1 MDINEIFR
9 PRYGLA
15 DDPNWGKYHQ
25 WPWDYFPVVLPACTI
40 LRRQSASARPD
51 LGVISWEVERGVP
64 VVSRFDGEAGNVLVE
79 VLPEPASGRSVAAG
93 ERDYLLR
100 SDGFGA
106 DVLRGLMGFAFEWV
120 FEAPVKPAGTL
131 QPSHRLGVVRVE
143 ASALLGKETTIT
155 VRAGGRVK

>member
-15 DDPNWGKYHQ
+15 EDPNWGKYHQ

-40 LRRQSASARPD
+40 LRRQAAAARPD
-51 LGVISWEVERGVP
+51 VGVISWEVEKGVP
-64 VVSRFDGEAGNVLVE
+64 IVSRLDGETGAILVE
-79 VLPEPASGRSVAAG
+79 VLPEPASATGDPEG

-100 SDGFGA
+100 SDSFGA
-106 DVLRGLMGFAFEWV
+106 DALRGLLGFAFEWV
-120 FEAPVKPAGTL
+120 FEAPVKPAGML
-131 QPSHRLGVVRVE
+131 QPSHRLGVVRVD
-143 ASALLGKETTIT
+143 ASDLLGKDTTIT